1 MISKST
7 QRFVFLASFLSLS
20 ACSTQTL
27 APPLDYYK
35 EKKITAPA
43 GSDFTHCSQYGC
55 KRLTP
60 LTLSLQ
66 DWAGIETA
74 FGPPAMSAAE
84 EREKIKQTI
93 GYFERLIGP
102 RTGTETDIAGTF
114 RRIGQGQLDCV
125 DESTNTTSYLMLVK
139 QRGLLNF
146 HDVGGP
152 DTRFPLIHAGRWPHQ
167 TAVMTDRQTQTAY
180 AVDSWFHDNG
190 KPAEIITLESWKE
203 GWKPD
208 DLLR

>member
-1 MISKST
+1 MSA
-7 QRFVFLASFLSLS
+7 QRFVFLASFLTLS
-20 ACSTQTL
+20 ACATQTL
-27 APPLDYYK
+27 PPPLDYYK
-35 EKKITAPA
+35 EKKIAAP
-43 GSDFTHCSQYGC
+43 SDSAFTHCSQYGC

-60 LTLSLQ
+60 LTLDPQ
-66 DWAGIETA
+66 DWTGIETA
-74 FGPPAMSAAE
+74 FGPPALSAAE

-93 GYFERLIGP
+93 GYLERLIGP
-102 RTGTETDIAGTF
+102 RTGTQTDVAGTF

-125 DESTNTTSYLMLVK
+125 DESTNTTSYLLLLK
-139 QRGLLNF
+139 ERGLLNF

-190 KPAEIITLESWKE
+190 KPAEIVTLENWKE

-208 DLLR
+208 KEFR